1 MRIAL
6 AFTLALLSA
15 ASVAAEDGK
24 KLIWGNI
31 PLVRAGNYYEFDA
44 ELSKTRAMARGEAVD
59 ELAALLIPLAS
70 SSDDVARLARV
81 VATTILQ
88 FDDLVRRHADQAHQG
103 IPASLVEDFR
113 SGLDRFY
120 RERRLTD
127 GEQRTGFAY
136 VSRDDLQSMSR
147 QATSINEALQ
157 FVRDLRY
164 IAYGSYT
171 VLDRGKVR
179 VVLHLEDLMTSR
191 VRSFGAD
198 GPVAEVGELL
208 AVKLMDFLQGVEYPS
223 WQNPQPQLTWIAPA
237 SPETKVRAQLA
248 ARYCEGQ
255 KARLPYA
262 SELLQAAM
270 AGNYREGGIGPLLD
284 HSTYIVADRDRYDEQ
299 YYYTT
304 GAEAQIQTGGPLHT
318 SAGHGTIIGYYW
330 CVRGAPSKGTL
341 FDQAIYRL
349 IRQNQQQHRASVVS
363 ALEYVLAQRNDLG
376 LQPVRSG
383 SGAIPGDTSFPSLE
397 GAVQFLAENG
407 VFLQLPVN

>member
-1 MRIAL
+1 MA
-6 AFTLALLSA
+6 AFILVLVSA
-15 ASVAAEDGK
+15 AAAAGEDGK

-31 PLVRAGNYYEFDA
+31 PLVKAGNYYEFDA
-44 ELSKTRAMARGEAVD
+44 ELSRTRATARGEALD

-70 SSDDVARLARV
+70 SSDDVARLAGV
-81 VATTILQ
+81 VATTIME
-88 FDDLVRRHADQAHQG
+88 FDNLVRRHADQVHQG
-103 IPASLVEDFR
+103 IPISLAEDFR

-120 RERRLTD
+120 MERRLTD
-127 GEQRTGFAY
+127 REQRTGFAY

-147 QATSINEALQ
+147 QATSVNEALQ

-164 IAYGSYT
+164 LAYGSYT
-171 VLDRGKVR
+171 VLDRGQVR

-191 VRSFGAD
+191 VHSFGAD
-198 GPVAEVGELL
+198 GPVGEVGELL
-208 AVKLMDFLQGVEYPS
+208 AVKVMDFLQGVEYPS
-223 WQNPQPQLTWIAPA
+223 WQNPQPQLIWIAPA

-284 HSTYIVADRDRYDEQ
+284 HATYIVADRNLHDEQ

-304 GAEAQIQTGGPLHT
+304 GEEAQLQTGGPLHT

-330 CVRGAPSKGTL
+330 CVRGEPSKDAL

-349 IRQNQQQHRASVVS
+349 IRQSQQQHRASVVS

-376 LQPVRSG
+376 LESVQRG
-383 SGAIPGDTSFPSLE
+383 TGTNAGDGSFPSLE
-397 GAVQFLAENG
+397 GAVQFLAQNG